1 MWKFAF
7 LFAVFLFI
15 ACNSSEKQQQEK
27 QIEKKSNIYKQS
39 EMAALML
46 LMYEKNAENKKMIL
60 EGKQPKQF
68 PKEFLNIHT
77 AKLTDST
84 DRDASFKS
92 YSEYYLSTLKIVFE
106 TSKDSLKE
114 KHNSVI
120 NSCITCHKTTCI
132 GPIPKIKKLL
142 IN

>member
-1 MWKFAF
+1 MKRIIFIF
-7 LFAVFLFI
+7 SVFLFI
-15 ACNSSEKQQQEK
+15 GCNSKKEQKV
-27 QIEKKSNIYKQS
+27 QITPKGNFYKQS

-46 LMYEKNAENKKMIL
+46 LMYERNAENKKLIL
-60 EGKQPKQF
+60 EGKQPKKF
-68 PKEFLNIHT
+68 PEEFLKIHT

-84 DRDASFKS
+84 DRNGDFKT
-92 YSEYYLSTLKIVFE
+92 YSDYYLNTLRVVFE

-114 KHNSVI
+114 KHNNVV
-120 NSCITCHKTTCI
+120 NSCITCHKTTCV